1 MQKDYALS
9 PGRDWLPALRKLR
22 DRYLRVP
29 GGSLLYRFYEQ
40 WLLNQVR
47 AFPLPRHV
55 GIVLDGN
62 RRFGRRQNLAS
73 PHEIYSAGAEKLDDL
88 LNWCVDLR
96 LGAITLWVLST
107 DNFDRRPEELSG
119 ILSAL
124 ENKLKLLADDPQI
137 HQQRIRVRAI
147 GRLNLLPAS
156 TLAAVRA
163 AEAATDGYNGMYLT
177 IAAAYGGQ
185 QEITDAVQSLLRE
198 QLASGKTLEQVVGL
212 VTPEIIDSYVY
223 SPNLPAPDLIIR
235 TSGEIRLSGFLLW
248 QSAYSE
254 FYFTDVF
261 WPEFRQIDFL
271 RAIRSFQQRH
281 RRYGH

>member
-1 MQKDYALS
+1 VQKDYALS

-29 GGSLLYRFYEQ
+29 GGSLLYRFYGQ

-55 GIVLDGN
+55 GIILDGN
-62 RRFGRRQNLAS
+62 RRFGRRQNLTS

-163 AEAATDGYNGMYLT
+163 AEAATDRYDGMYLT

-198 QLASGKTLEQVVGL
+198 QLASRKTLEQVIGL

-281 RRYGH
+281 RRYGQ